1 MKLEHHG
8 PQDYQSLLM
17 HQEAVRML
25 EADPSLADRLL
36 TILANW
42 DTQVSSRS
50 KPLREKWV
58 QIIKERNWSLA
69 IEDSELANQ
78 LRQASP
84 MASLLPDT
92 VRFEII
98 RQVRRLKDQQHA

>member
-1 MKLEHHG
+1 MKLTHHG

-25 EADPSLADRLL
+25 EADPSLMERLL
-36 TILANW
+36 AILADW
-42 DTQVSSRS
+42 DTHVSSRS
-50 KPLREKWV
+50 RPLREKWV
-58 QIIKERNWSLA
+58 QIIKDQNWSLA
-69 IEDSELANQ
+69 VEDSALANQ

-84 MASLLPDT
+84 MASLLPSN

-98 RQVRRLKDQQHA
+98 RQVRALKDQQHA